1 MAAVSDLGVIAFM
14 FEMLDEEEEAMEIE
28 LKYLTS
34 YSIFSEPK
42 NAGKRDTVPKVRV
55 YEDVLDEIRVYR
67 NICDFKTHYR
77 IDIEMF
83 DIILRELHP
92 ILERHNIGG
101 SVPIHPEKQ
110 LLVFLNFM
118 GNQQSM
124 RECAHFFGLSISTVH
139 GVINRT
145 AEAVLQLQQKV
156 LFV

>member
-1 MAAVSDLGVIAFM
+1 M
-14 FEMLDEEEEAMEIE
+14 FEMLNEEEEAMEIE

-77 IDIEMF
+77 IDMEMF

-92 ILERHNIGG
+92 IL
-101 SVPIHPEKQ
+101 
-110 LLVFLNFM
+110 
-118 GNQQSM
+118 
-124 RECAHFFGLSISTVH
+124 
-139 GVINRT
+139 
-145 AEAVLQLQQKV
+145 
-156 LFV
+156 

>member
-1 MAAVSDLGVIAFM
+1 MNQ
-14 FEMLDEEEEAMEIE
+14 
-28 LKYLTS
+28 KK
-34 YSIFSEPK
+34 K

-77 IDIEMF
+77 IDMEMF

-110 LLVFLNFM
+110 LIVFLNFM

-124 RECAHFFGLSISTVH
+124 RECGHCVGLSISTV
-139 GVINRT
+139 IDR
-145 AEAVLQLQQKV
+145 
-156 LFV
+156 

>member
-1 MAAVSDLGVIAFM
+1 M
-14 FEMLDEEEEAMEIE
+14 
-28 LKYLTS
+28 
-34 YSIFSEPK
+34 
-42 NAGKRDTVPKVRV
+42 
-55 YEDVLDEIRVYR
+55 
-67 NICDFKTHYR
+67 
-77 IDIEMF
+77 EMF

-156 LFV
+156 LFA